1 MFPYLLQLIVRV
13 SSKMSCP
20 EGVRQST
27 TTREKQCLSEKINIQ
42 YSHMQPSRFVVCTSM
57 RRATPDGIHLSA
69 CVYSVGLWGWRTCS
83 FHIVH
88 VYM

>member
-20 EGVRQST
+20 EGVRQPT

-42 YSHMQPSRFVVCTSM
+42 CSHRQPSRFVVCTSM
-57 RRATPDGIHLSA
+57 RRATPDGIHFSA

-88 VYM
+88 V